1 MTTKP
6 VAEKLKW
13 PEQARILSEA
23 LPNMRRFSGKTIVIK
38 FGGHAMGD
46 SGMANLFARDIVLLR
61 HVGINPIV
69 VHGGGPQIGQM
80 LQRLNIESKF
90 VDGLRITDKP
100 SIEIVEMVLSG
111 SINKSI
117 VSSINLA
124 GATAIGISGKDGNLI
139 LAKRLIRPTKQKNKE
154 AQDLG
159 LVGEPTKINPNIL
172 AAFANN
178 NIIPVIAPIGMDQ
191 NGETLNINA
200 DTVAGA
206 IASAVKAARLYMLTD
221 VPGLLDKSGSLVS
234 EVSISRAEKY
244 IEQKVISGGMI
255 PKIETCISAMKSGVD
270 CAAIIDG
277 RIEHSLLIELF
288 TEGGAGTLIRAK

>member
-6 VAEKLKW
+6 VAEKPKW